1 MIRELALVTLL
12 LWQLPL
18 SAQLNFDL
26 GPSGKVSLKYTE
38 LNHFMLLDIKFNN
51 ALPLQFIFDTGS
63 EHTLL
68 FKKEYADLMGVEYD
82 RRISLMGSD
91 LSQEIYGFIARG
103 VSLKLAN
110 SYGVQKDLLVLE
122 EDYLQLEET
131 TGIPIDGIV
140 GANIFKYFVLGVN
153 NKRGILHFQ
162 DIATFKPPKS
172 YTEIPIRIYKNKPY
186 IDAFVSIGN
195 NRIPI
200 TLLIDSGAALAILLY
215 TNTSDELQLPDRTI
229 TGSLG
234 SGLGGQLEGYLGRI
248 NDFQL
253 GEFKFDNLLCSFQD
267 VQLDSIDMEQLSRNG
282 ILGNSI
288 LSRFNYYIDYP
299 RQMMYIKANKRW
311 RKKFRYDKSGLE
323 IAAVGPQLSEFII
336 HRIQDE
342 SPGQESGFKRGDL
355 IRKINGFP
363 STLFSLPTIHSMLSG
378 RAGKVIRIT
387 VVRDGEKIK
396 KKIKL
401 RQII

>member
-1 MIRELALVTLL
+1 MIRQLAIVIFL

-26 GPSGKVSLKYTE
+26 GPTGKVSLKYTE
-38 LNHFMLLDIKFNN
+38 KNHFMLLDIKFSN

-103 VSLKLAN
+103 VSLRLAN
-110 SYGVQKDLLVLE
+110 SYGVQKDLIVLE

-131 TGIPIDGIV
+131 TGIPIDGII
-140 GANIFKYFVLGVN
+140 GANVFKYFVLGVN

-162 DIATFKPPKS
+162 DIARFEAPKS
-172 YTEIPIRIYKNKPY
+172 YIEIPIRIYKNKPY
-186 IDAFVSIGN
+186 IDCIISLGN
-195 NRIPI
+195 KRIPV
-200 TLLIDSGAALAILLY
+200 TLLIDSGAALPILLY
-215 TNTSDELQLPDRTI
+215 TNTSDELELPDQTI

-234 SGLGGQLEGYLGRI
+234 SGLGGQLQGYIGRI
-248 NDFQL
+248 NHFEF
-253 GEFKFDNLLCSFQD
+253 GEFEFENLLTSFQE
-267 VQLDSIDMEQLSRNG
+267 VQLDSIDVERLNRNG

-288 LSRFNYYIDYP
+288 LSRFNYFIDYP
-299 RQMMYIKANKRW
+299 RQKMYIKANRRW

-336 HRIQDE
+336 HRIQE
-342 SPGQESGFKRGDL
+342 GSPGHDAGFVRGDL
-355 IRKINGFP
+355 IKKINGFP
-363 STLFSLPTIHSMLSG
+363 STLFTLPTIHSILSG
-378 RAGKVIRIT
+378 RAGKVINIT